1 MQFLGSRLFAI
12 AFGVL
17 SGLIQIANL
26 FVGNIVIYETT
37 TGIEFQWGRLLQS
50 RFFWA
55 VILLQVLYFF
65 FCYAYNQHADKTDDE
80 ISRAIDRSIIKLYK
94 IAGKRT
100 IQRDFE
106 EAKKTLSV
114 IDEMK
119 NRRDKNGK

>member
-65 FCYAYNQHADKTDDE
+65 FRYAYNQHADKTDDE

-106 EAKKTLSV
+106 DAKKHYQLLT
-114 IDEMK
+114 K
-119 NRRDKNGK
+119 

>member
-65 FCYAYNQHADKTDDE
+65 FAMHT
-80 ISRAIDRSIIKLYK
+80 ISTQIK
-94 IAGKRT
+94 
-100 IQRDFE
+100 QM
-106 EAKKTLSV
+106 
-114 IDEMK
+114 MK
-119 NRRDKNGK
+119 YRER